1 MVLVIVPSGL
11 KGVLKF
17 EFIYT
22 FQFGK
27 GVLVAFCTGNFKINV
42 IVASRYNPGTEY
54 FKIDVIVVVDRSP
67 MYLLV

>member
-1 MVLVIVPSGL
+1 MVLVIVPFGL

-42 IVASRYNPGTEY
+42 IVASKRGS
-54 FKIDVIVVVDRSP
+54 RSIP
-67 MYLLV
+67 VPDILRLM